1 YATQQA
7 VERGEQ
13 VVVGVN
19 RYAEETT
26 VPAASVPDYVALAAG
41 QRERVAA
48 ARRRRDRTKVE
59 KALASL
65 RSAAA
70 STERLMPVI
79 LDAVRARATVGEI
92 SDALRAVWGVYRPA

>member
-1 YATQQA
+1 

-26 VPAASVPDYVALAAG
+26 APTAAVPDYVALAAG
-41 QRERVAA
+41 QRERVAE
-48 ARRRRDRTKVE
+48 ARRRRDRTNVE
-59 KALASL
+59 KALGSL

-70 STERLMPVI
+70 STEPLMPLI